1 MKHIIEMPLGF
12 AWKQNELRLGYA
24 RRPEMVT
31 DQSEWTPSEVEVE
44 KLNLESKNI

>member
-1 MKHIIEMPLGF
+1 MI
-12 AWKQNELRLGYA
+12 LRLDFA

-31 DQSEWTPSEVEVE
+31 DQSEWTQSGVEVE